1 MEVQCNQPPEQEVVS
16 CWRSVAVPLSGPSS
30 DLGPLGNKQQATEP
44 NHGHLVMEKSSGH
57 MLLPEPSQQVPSS
70 QEQEVL
76 IELQPIPF
84 HQNPFVVANRKG
96 REKARDLPAAGASP
110 QGTRGNTSCSVQ
122 DNSSDSPVLSNSGT
136 REVCSSPTSQTKP
149 GVIQPLS
156 RGRPVVAPGSPDSRN
171 SPKRFHRPEELPVPL
186 KAEFFI
192 QRSIK
197 PKSSNE
203 VPSPSALDSPEQRS
217 FRDRQKYFEIDVKQQ
232 VAEKPKRVSLVA
244 EDDLRKMKEEE
255 ERKMRH
261 RAHDV
266 VLDEEEE
273 EDEEKRLSDISGQVS
288 VMIEGVEY
296 KIERLDGRSQES
308 PSAGVPAAY
317 PEPAAPIRTAK
328 AERRYQERLRMQSPD
343 LPVGQDKELSPAER
357 RALEAEKRAMWRAA
371 RHQAL
376 EDDLRQYKQE
386 QARRLYQSRQ
396 RAAEVLSLGQ
406 GSRVKPLPVV
416 RQEGLCTEFRCGAAV
431 CLLHAAC

>member
-1 MEVQCNQPPEQEVVS
+1 
-16 CWRSVAVPLSGPSS
+16 
-30 DLGPLGNKQQATEP
+30 
-44 NHGHLVMEKSSGH
+44 
-57 MLLPEPSQQVPSS
+57 
-70 QEQEVL
+70 
-76 IELQPIPF
+76 
-84 HQNPFVVANRKG
+84 
-96 REKARDLPAAGASP
+96 
-110 QGTRGNTSCSVQ
+110 
-122 DNSSDSPVLSNSGT
+122 
-136 REVCSSPTSQTKP
+136 
-149 GVIQPLS
+149 
-156 RGRPVVAPGSPDSRN
+156 
-171 SPKRFHRPEELPVPL
+171 
-186 KAEFFI
+186 
-192 QRSIK
+192 
-197 PKSSNE
+197 
-203 VPSPSALDSPEQRS
+203 
-217 FRDRQKYFEIDVKQQ
+217 
-232 VAEKPKRVSLVA
+232 
-244 EDDLRKMKEEE
+244 
-255 ERKMRH
+255 MRH

-308 PSAGVPAAY
+308 PSAGYVAYFNRNSKIWNQIAANLACVPVIRLKQQLSKVLNEVPAAY

-416 RQEGLCTEFRCGAAV
+416 RQEGLCTEFRWKETDHPY
-431 CLLHAAC
+431 LLCPTCDIIAEIANRNEEKGTHPHSIYPVKPLKNPVRFNEKHIPVLLNS